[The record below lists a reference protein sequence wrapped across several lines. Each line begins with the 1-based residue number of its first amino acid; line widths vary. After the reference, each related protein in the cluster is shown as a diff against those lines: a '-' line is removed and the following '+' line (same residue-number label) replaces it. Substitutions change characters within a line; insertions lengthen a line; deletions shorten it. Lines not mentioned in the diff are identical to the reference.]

1 MTDQDKTVAA
11 PAKKR
16 HISVDTWAV
25 ALALALAAIV
35 RLGILPAVKW

>member
-1 MTDQDKTVAA
+1 MTDQEKNIVA
-11 PAKKR
+11 PAKKLQ
-16 HISVDTWAV
+16 ISVDTWAV